1 MAVQHEY
8 PETETFKAPSSSASG
23 SFAPSGSPCAATD
36 PACSDEPHS
45 LLSLVVPFHNE
56 APIVDAF
63 FDAVVPVL
71 RAIPR
76 TDYEIVCVND
86 GSTDSTLEKLLAAC
100 EADFRVRV
108 IDLSRN
114 FGKEA
119 ALTAGI
125 DEAEGAAIIPFD
137 ADLQDPPE
145 VIPRLVARWREGYDV
160 VLAKRTDRRSD
171 TYAKRRTASLFYCVH
186 NAIADI
192 VIPEN
197 AGDFRLMSRQVVESL
212 KQLPENRRFMKGL
225 FAWVGF
231 RTAEIAYVRC
241 PRIGGQTK
249 FSGWKLWN
257 LALEGLTSFSTLPL
271 RVWTYIGGI
280 TAVFSVLYAT
290 YLIVRTWLQGVDV
303 PGYASLITAVLFLGG
318 MQLVGIG
325 VIGEYVGRI
334 YMEAKRR
341 PVYVVRRT
349 YRRPAG
355 TTTAS

>member
-1 MAVQHEY
+1 MQ
-8 PETETFKAPSSSASG
+8 TEIDDGQSV
-23 SFAPSGSPCAATD
+23 
-36 PACSDEPHS
+36 
-45 LLSLVVPFHNE
+45 L
-56 APIVDAF
+56 
-63 FDAVVPVL
+63 VPVVYL
-71 RAIPR
+71 AKVSQQNMSVAAISGPFM
-76 TDYEIVCVND
+76 
-86 GSTDSTLEKLLAAC
+86 LAAC
-100 EADFRVRV
+100 IANFRVRV

-125 DEAEGAAIIPFD
+125 DDAEGVAVIPFD

-145 VIPRLVARWREGYDV
+145 VIAQLVERWRDGYDV
-160 VLAKRTDRRSD
+160 VVAKRVERSTDSF
-171 TYAKRRTASLFYCVH
+171 AKRGTAALFYRVH
-186 NAIADI
+186 NAVADI

-197 AGDFRLMSRQVVESL
+197 VGDFRLMSRQVVESL

-231 RTAEIAYVRC
+231 RTAQIEYVRRSRVC
-241 PRIGGQTK
+241 GKTK

-280 TAVFSVLYAT
+280 TAALAIFYAG
-290 YLIVRTWLQGVDV
+290 YLIVRTWLRGVDV
-303 PGYASLITAVLFLGG
+303 PGYASIITAVLFLGG

-334 YMEAKRR
+334 YMESKHR
-341 PVYVVRRT
+341 PVYVVRDR
-349 YRRPAG
+349 YRLGQP
-355 TTTAS
+355 